1 MTRVDFDVIV
11 AGAGAAGGAAAYHLC
26 QAGLKTLVVEKARLP
41 RYKACGGAIPKAA
54 LEGFP
59 FDFGVVVKAEPTE
72 AQFFLGHLD
81 PVAFPLPHRPVVMV
95 MRQQFDAF
103 LLARSG
109 AEVLDG
115 AALTG
120 ITEADGR
127 VKVQVADRT
136 LTARYLVGADGATS
150 QVARCLGLRP
160 ARRLGGTLE
169 AEVPL
174 EGNGDLE
181 AQYSRRALFLLG
193 VIPWGYAWVFPKG
206 DHLSVGVGR
215 VRSGR
220 ADLRAVL
227 QREMGRLGISLDR
240 ASIQGHPLPCYHPG
254 PWPLWQARWQAT
266 LATQRCLLVGDA
278 AGLVDPFLGEGIR
291 HALASGRLA
300 AATIA
305 AGDLSGYERAIW
317 REIGQELATADNV
330 AGWFYRVPGLCFEIG
345 VRNPAIIDQFVGIL
359 SQRLTY
365 HGVGRRLLM
374 VTARWL
380 ARGLTKP
387 QNSDTKER
395 R

>member
-1 MTRVDFDVIV
+1 MTGVDFDVIV
-11 AGAGAAGGAAAYHLC
+11 AGAGAGGGAAAYHLC

-41 RYKACGGAIPKAA
+41 RYKACGGAIPRAA

-59 FDFGVVVKAEPTE
+59 FDFDGVVEAEPTE
-72 AQFFLGHLD
+72 AQFFFGHLD

-95 MRQQFDAF
+95 MRQRFDAF

-120 ITEADGR
+120 IAEADGR
-127 VKVQVADRT
+127 VEVQVADRT

-181 AQYSRRALFLLG
+181 AQYGRRALFLLG

-227 QREMGRLGISLDR
+227 QRETDRLGIPLDR
-240 ASIQGHPLPCYHPG
+240 ARIRGHPLPCYRPG
-254 PWPLWQARWQAT
+254 PWPLWPARWQAT
-266 LATQRCLLVGDA
+266 LATRRCLLVGDA

-291 HALASGRLA
+291 HAFTSGRLA
-300 AATIA
+300 AAAIV
-305 AGDLSGYERAIW
+305 AGDLSGYERAVW
-317 REIGQELATADNV
+317 REIGQDLATANMV
-330 AGWFYRVPGLCFEIG
+330 AGWFYRLPGLCFG
-345 VRNPAIIDQFVGIL
+345 VCVRNPAIIDQFVGIL
-359 SQRLTY
+359 SQRLNY
-365 HGVGRRLLM
+365 QGVGRRLLTA
-374 VTARWL
+374 TARWA
-380 ARGLTKP
+380 ARGLTK
-387 QNSDTKER
+387 S
-395 R
+395 